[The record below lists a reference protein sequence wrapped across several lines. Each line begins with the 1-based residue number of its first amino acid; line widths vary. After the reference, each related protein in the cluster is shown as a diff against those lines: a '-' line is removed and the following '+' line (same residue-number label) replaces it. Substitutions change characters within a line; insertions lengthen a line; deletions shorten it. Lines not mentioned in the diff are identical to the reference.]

1 MIFLIKKSIDVNE
14 MDARHSH
21 VIRFHLKIESDSTIA
36 EIKRV
41 YIQMT
46 TGAGFIRGL
55 INIETHTNGEED
67 ILSVLMASDPNTD
80 W

>member
-14 MDARHSH
+14 MDARF
-21 VIRFHLKIESDSTIA
+21 IRFHLKIESDSTIA

-80 W
+80 